1 MGPARGAPEVALSGL
16 EQGTGSLCAVRLSAA
31 QRAELLRLARAA
43 LPGEACGLLLG
54 STRGGRVLVERI
66 VGARNV
72 AEQPLSRY
80 RVDPLTQLEHER
92 AADAGGP
99 GVVGAWHSH
108 PRTGSEPSAADRSAA
123 TEPAACRSAARGSC
137 RKTWA
142 STSMGSGGGRSGS
155 VCTGAGTN
163 RSRTCSL

>member
-99 GVVGAWHSH
+99 GVVGAWYSH
-108 PRTGSEPSAADRSAA
+108 PRTGSEPSAADLEQAA
-123 TEPAACRSAARGSC
+123 PSYVYVIVSLRDEDVRAWRLSGAASELSIE
-137 RKTWA
+137 
-142 STSMGSGGGRSGS
+142 
-155 VCTGAGTN
+155 AG
-163 RSRTCSL
+163 